1 MSSQQENTPV
11 TQGKPDTIN
20 GRPHRLK
27 TGAEYKDSLK
37 DNRQIWVGGR
47 KLASVYDEPA
57 LAKGIDTLASMFDDQ
72 FDPEYQDATTYYD
85 DRIGAVI
92 SRAWQ
97 VPRSKED
104 LAARRRMIEYTSL
117 KTAGTFGRPPDLS
130 PAIVAG
136 LYAYLPTFR
145 QKKSMID
152 GIDPDFGANIESYME
167 YGQNNNL
174 TASESLA
181 GPQADRSS
189 PKASEASMLKV
200 KKVTKDGVYIYGA
213 KTVGSIAAQAN
224 DIFFTNLGGLMET
237 PPEAC
242 IWGSVPIDT
251 DGIKMISR
259 EMVSQPEASKFD
271 HPVSSL
277 GEEADQFIVFDNVF
291 VPKERLFNLGDPT
304 GMSWYGPVC
313 VYAHWHV
320 LTRLAVK
327 AELFVGAGQMV
338 LDYLGTGKI
347 PAVQM
352 MLGQLIEY
360 AQTLRAFVTAA
371 EALAVELEGGVV
383 RPDVGMLTAGRLY
396 SIENYP
402 KIIHILQEMCGQG
415 LVMRFGKNA
424 FDNPDVGH
432 FLHELL
438 PGHGVSAMV
447 KEQLMNFIWDMTS
460 GSLAGRVALFEN
472 VNATPAP
479 ALRARLYN
487 EVKRDA
493 YVAQVKKIA
502 GIE

>member
-1 MSSQQENTPV
+1 MLQDP
-11 TQGKPDTIN
+11 KPAMLN

-27 TGAEYKDSLK
+27 TGAEYKESLK

-47 KLASVYDEPA
+47 KLTSVYDEPA
-57 LAKGIDTLASMFDDQ
+57 LARGIDTLAGMFDDQ
-72 FDPEYQDATTYYD
+72 FRPEHQEATTYFD
-85 DRIGAVI
+85 AKAGAVL

-97 VPRSKED
+97 IPRSKED
-104 LAARRRMIEYTSL
+104 LAARRQMIEYTSL
-117 KTAGTFGRPPDLS
+117 KTAGTFGRPPDLA
-130 PAIVAG
+130 PAIVVG

-145 QKKSMID
+145 AKKSMIE
-152 GIDPDFGANIESYME
+152 GIDPDFGTNIESYME
-167 YGQNNNL
+167 FGQQNNL

-224 DIFFTNLGGLMET
+224 DIFFTNLGGLTET

-271 HPVSSL
+271 HPVASL

-291 VPKERLFNLGDPT
+291 VPKDRLFNLGDPT

-313 VYAHWHV
+313 VFAHWHV

-338 LDYLGTGKI
+338 LDYLGTGRI

-371 EALAVELEGGVV
+371 EAMAVETEGGVV

-396 SIENYP
+396 SIEHYP
-402 KIIHILQEMCGQG
+402 KIIHILQEICGQG

-424 FDNPDVGH
+424 FDNPEVGH

-460 GSLAGRVALFEN
+460 GALAGRVALFEN

-487 EVKRDA
+487 EVNRDA
-493 YVAQVKKIA
+493 WVAEVKKIA
-502 GIE
+502 GIL